1 MLYPAVQ
8 DKAIKKEDL
17 FDFKSSSFNKEDL
30 TFRDLIYEDNNSSRT
45 KDIKALGDHIKKN
58 FKRYVVVGI
67 GGSDLGS
74 RAIVGALK
82 RKSNTEISFIGA
94 NTDPDQISDFFDEI
108 KKDLDKT
115 VFNIISKSGETVEI
129 ISVFLY
135 IMDFI
140 KQNLG
145 PSYISKNIY
154 ITTSSPQSSLYRVG
168 KKEGISI
175 IEGESSVGDR
185 FSVLSVI
192 GMLTAEVMGL
202 DSREFL
208 EGAREIDN
216 NCSSPNPFSN
226 DALMFA
232 ELNFLSYKL
241 YGKNIG
247 VVMPYAEKLR
257 SFAFWYR
264 QLWAESLGKKIDIN
278 GNIVNTGI
286 TPIASLGST
295 DQHSQIQLYN
305 EGPNDLIVTFIFGEI
320 FDNNPQIKTEIK
332 EFEYLNGKG
341 FRELISIEREAT
353 ALSLREN
360 QRSNGTIILDN
371 MPSKGLDPKTM
382 GGLFYFFE
390 LACAY
395 LGNML
400 EIDTFNQPGVEKGKE
415 YMYTLLSK
423 PGFEKEKQVLSAK
436 LKNG

>member
-1 MLYPAVQ
+1 MLYPKVQ

-17 FDFKSSSFNKEDL
+17 FDFESVTFKKEDL
-30 TFRDLIYEDNNSSRT
+30 TFRSLIYKET
-45 KDIKALGDHIKKN
+45 KDIKDLGEHIREN

-82 RKSNTEISFIGA
+82 QKSDTKISFIGA
-94 NTDPDQISDFFDEI
+94 NTDPDQISDFFNELGG
-108 KKDLDKT
+108 DLDKT
-115 VFNIISKSGETVEI
+115 VFNVISKSGETVEI
-129 ISVFLY
+129 ISIFLY
-135 IMDFI
+135 ILDFI
-140 KQNLG
+140 KKNIG
-145 PSYISKNIY
+145 SSYLSKNIY
-154 ITTSSPQSSLYRVG
+154 ITTSSKESSLYKVAQQ
-168 KKEGISI
+168 EGISI
-175 IEGESSVGDR
+175 IEGVSDVGDR

-202 DSREFL
+202 DSEEFL
-208 EGAREIDN
+208 FGAREVDDK
-216 NCSSPNPFSN
+216 CSNLNPFSN

-278 GNIVNTGI
+278 GNVINTGI

-320 FDNNPQIKTEIK
+320 FETDPQIKTEIK

-341 FRELISIEREAT
+341 FKELISIEREAT
-353 ALSLREN
+353 ALSLCEN
-360 QRSNGTIILDN
+360 QRSNGTIMLDRLS
-371 MPSKGLDPKTM
+371 PRTM

-395 LGNML
+395 LGSML

-415 YMYTLLSK
+415 YMYALLSK
-423 PGFEKEKQVLSAK
+423 PGFEKEKQELVNK
-436 LKNG
+436 LNNG

>member
-1 MLYPAVQ
+1 MLYPKVQ

-17 FDFKSSSFNKEDL
+17 FDFVSPTFRKEDL
-30 TFRDLIYEDNNSSRT
+30 TFRDLIYKDT
-45 KDIKALGDHIKKN
+45 ADIKALGEHIKEK
-58 FKRYVVVGI
+58 FKKYVVVGI

-82 RKSNTEISFIGA
+82 QKSDTKVDFIGA
-94 NTDPDQISDFFDEI
+94 NTDPDQVSDFFNNLD
-108 KKDLDKT
+108 DLDKT
-115 VFNIISKSGETVEI
+115 VFNIISKSGETVEVI
-129 ISVFLY
+129 AIFLY
-135 IMDFI
+135 IINFI
-140 KQNLG
+140 KEKLG
-145 PSYISKNIY
+145 AQYVSKNIY
-154 ITTSSPQSSLYRVG
+154 VTTSSPTGGAKESSLYKVAQ
-168 KKEGISI
+168 KEGINI
-175 IEGESSVGDR
+175 IEGVSDVGDR

-202 DSREFL
+202 DSEEFL
-208 EGAREIDN
+208 SGAREVDDK
-216 NCSSPNPFSN
+216 CSSLSPYSN

-232 ELNFLSYKL
+232 ELNFLSHKL

-264 QLWAESLGKKIDIN
+264 QLWAESLGKKLDIN
-278 GNIVNTGI
+278 GSIVNTGI

-295 DQHSQIQLYN
+295 DQHSQLQLYN

-320 FDNNPQIKTEIK
+320 FDTDPRIKTDIK
-332 EFEYLNGKG
+332 ELEYLNGKG

-371 MPSKGLDPKTM
+371 MSPKTM
-382 GGLFYFFE
+382 GRLFYFFE
-390 LACAY
+390 LACSY
-395 LGNML
+395 LGSML

-415 YMYTLLSK
+415 YMYALLSK
-423 PGFEKEKQVLSAK
+423 PGFEEERQVLDK
-436 LKNG
+436 NLKDD